1 MATQAV
7 AECLPGLARATIRR
21 RGVSEDVA
29 AIDEAVL
36 ARYLPGKIEGF
47 GRLQGARKFAGGQS
61 NPTFLLTADSGR
73 YVLRRKPPG
82 QLLQSAHAVDREFRA
97 MAALAGTGV
106 PVPKAYHLCEDEEI
120 IGSVFFVMEYLE
132 GRIFWDPAL
141 PEVAREERG
150 PIFDAMNRALAA
162 LHLVEVEAVGL
173 ADFGRPGNYFA
184 RQVSRWWKQYQATG
198 TQYIPEM
205 EPLAAWLEERM
216 PEDDGKAALVHGD
229 YRLDNIIF
237 APDTPADAPKML
249 GVLDWELS
257 TLGHPWS
264 DLAYQCMQ
272 WRLPNEGVFR
282 GLGTLDRRE
291 HGLPDEADYVAAY
304 CRRCGI
310 DGIPIWSFCL
320 AFSFFRLAAILQ
332 GVLKRALDGNASNPE
347 RGLKMGAAVPILAR
361 MAIDV
366 IEQEDR

>member
-1 MATQAV
+1 M
-7 AECLPGLARATIRR
+7 
-21 RGVSEDVA
+21 SEDVA
-29 AIDEAVL
+29 AIDEAAL

-47 GRLQGARKFAGGQS
+47 GRLQGAGKFAGGQS

-82 QLLQSAHAVDREFRA
+82 QILKSAHAVDREFRA
-97 MAALAGTGV
+97 MAALAGTDV
-106 PVPKAYHLCEDEEI
+106 PVPKVYHLCEDAEV

-173 ADFGRPGNYFA
+173 ADFGRPGSYFA
-184 RQVSRWWKQYQATG
+184 RQVARWWKQYQDSG

-216 PEDDGKAALVHGD
+216 PEDDGKVALVHGD
-229 YRLDNIIF
+229 YRLDNMIF
-237 APDTPADAPKML
+237 VPDAPPDAPKLL

-291 HGLPDEADYVAAY
+291 HGLPDEADYVASY

-361 MAIDV
+361 MAIDA
-366 IEQEDR
+366 IEQENR